1 MRTKH
6 RSLRLAKTLGIAAS
20 SVIGSLILALIF
32 EPFLG
37 DTAHFL
43 PFTLAVIIS
52 SWCGGLIFGL
62 GATVASLLIVDYF
75 FMVPV
80 HRLLP
85 IQPHALALLVLT
97 LVVGVLISV
106 LQSTLARANR
116 ALRKS
121 REQVELAAEAGRIGF
136 SESFNEDQ
144 VAWTPEMEK
153 LFGLTPGSFE
163 GTLSDWLKRIHPDD
177 RAAFQRE
184 RHRQIEQRQPEL
196 KFDYRAVLPNGEVR
210 WLEGRRRLILSKTG
224 EVERIVSASIDI
236 TDRHELE
243 QALTARTEELNHS
256 NQELE
261 RFAYTVAHDL
271 QSPLRNVEALTQL
284 FLKRTRRELDLES
297 TNLLELVVGSADRMR
312 RLIQHMLE
320 LAHARHAP
328 KKEEA
333 VDMAMLARLAADQMG
348 AVAADAVISIGAL
361 PIVQGDENE
370 ILRLFENLIGNAVKF
385 RSDRQPEVHVDASLE
400 AGEWVFSVRDNGI
413 GIDPADH
420 GRIFEEFQRL
430 HSVSRYEGSGIG
442 LSVCRRIVQRHQGR
456 IWVESTPGEGAT
468 FRFTI
473 PQTPAATRPP
483 DSQEGVTRNR
493 AAAG

>member
-261 RFAYTVAHDL
+261 RFAYT
-271 QSPLRNVEALTQL
+271 
-284 FLKRTRRELDLES
+284 
-297 TNLLELVVGSADRMR
+297 
-312 RLIQHMLE
+312 
-320 LAHARHAP
+320 
-328 KKEEA
+328 
-333 VDMAMLARLAADQMG
+333 
-348 AVAADAVISIGAL
+348 
-361 PIVQGDENE
+361 
-370 ILRLFENLIGNAVKF
+370 
-385 RSDRQPEVHVDASLE
+385 
-400 AGEWVFSVRDNGI
+400 
-413 GIDPADH
+413 
-420 GRIFEEFQRL
+420 
-430 HSVSRYEGSGIG
+430 
-442 LSVCRRIVQRHQGR
+442 
-456 IWVESTPGEGAT
+456 
-468 FRFTI
+468 
-473 PQTPAATRPP
+473 
-483 DSQEGVTRNR
+483 
-493 AAAG
+493 